1 MLPKCLPKTRKGFPR
16 KRFSQ
21 GKRRTLLRR
30 GGRKRL
36 QSADKERRLPDG
48 RSTEG
53 DKRKKRKKSA
63 VFVTLAKKNAVSS
76 RLLKKKKRSF
86 VTFAKKKRSVVA
98 LAYAEHT
105 RSKQKLNRTSGD
117 VLRAHV
123 SLTSAY
129 FSRLNCDIIR
139 HLQHRGGI
147 WLFLASCD
155 KGQASPKS
163 ASQAKPSQAMMEEI
177 GETGR
182 TYYTAGAKLEIG

>member
-76 RLLKKKKRSF
+76 RLQ
-86 VTFAKKKRSVVA
+86 KKRSVVA

>member
-1 MLPKCLPKTRKGFPR
+1 MELLISTLKPQL
-16 KRFSQ
+16 
-21 GKRRTLLRR
+21 GKFLISW
-30 GGRKRL
+30 KK
-36 QSADKERRLPDG
+36 KERKP
-48 RSTEG
+48 
-53 DKRKKRKKSA
+53 KSEYEA
-63 VFVTLAKKNAVSS
+63 IFWWHRNFKSS
-76 RLLKKKKRSF
+76 CHVCK
-86 VTFAKKKRSVVA
+86 KKKRSVVA

-105 RSKQKLNRTSGD
+105 RSKQKLNHTSGD

>member
-1 MLPKCLPKTRKGFPR
+1 M
-16 KRFSQ
+16 
-21 GKRRTLLRR
+21 
-30 GGRKRL
+30 
-36 QSADKERRLPDG
+36 
-48 RSTEG
+48 
-53 DKRKKRKKSA
+53 
-63 VFVTLAKKNAVSS
+63 
-76 RLLKKKKRSF
+76 
-86 VTFAKKKRSVVA
+86 A